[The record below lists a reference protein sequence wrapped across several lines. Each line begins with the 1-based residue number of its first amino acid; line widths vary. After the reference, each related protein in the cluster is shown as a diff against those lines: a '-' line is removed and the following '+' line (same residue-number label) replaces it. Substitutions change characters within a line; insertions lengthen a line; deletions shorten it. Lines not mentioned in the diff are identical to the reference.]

1 MNSRWGRWA
10 VLSLALVA
18 LAVASSS
25 ATTVIAKS
33 FRSLSVEAEVV
44 FAGTVGEVRPY
55 RRNNGRIWTAVRFVD
70 VRWLAGDGG
79 GEKELH
85 FAGGRIDD
93 RAELVGGMPSFVEGQ
108 RAVLFVRDAGTASP
122 IVGFHQ
128 GCFGLR
134 ASEVGETVVTLD
146 GRPVLGIDGDDL
158 VTGEAGE
165 RGGLTLEAFSEV
177 VGELRGQEVVK

>member
-1 MNSRWGRWA
+1 MNSRWGRWV

-18 LAVASSS
+18 VAVSSSS

-33 FRSLSVEAEVV
+33 FRSLAVEAEVV

-55 RRNNGRIWTAVRFVD
+55 RRDNGRIWTAVRFVD

-79 GEKELH
+79 SEKELD
-85 FAGGRIDD
+85 FAGGRIGD

-134 ASEVGETVVTLD
+134 GSVVGETVVTLD

-158 VTGEAGE
+158 LTGESGE
-165 RGGLTLEAFSEV
+165 RGGLTLGAFSEV
-177 VGELRGQEVVK
+177 VLDLRRRGAVK